1 MPPKQNLLQ
10 MLVFSHII
18 DKNFRII
25 FQNPE
30 NFWKLQLPQ
39 LLCLIKRFPVKTS
52 ALDDSKIAINVVA
65 ETY

>member
-1 MPPKQNLLQ
+1 MEHIVMPPKQNLLQ

-30 NFWKLQLPQ
+30 NF
-39 LLCLIKRFPVKTS
+39 
-52 ALDDSKIAINVVA
+52 
-65 ETY
+65 